1 MERIAKAPCA
11 GFGVHRRRVGVAR
24 MGWPKLS
31 SSQVRQAIEI
41 YLAHAYSGPLPS
53 AVRGKLET
61 LHSLPEEELY
71 DSPLFE
77 RDVAV
82 HPSKLSL
89 RLGNKLYPH
98 MKLTIERTPDGQSH
112 LFRADTHD
120 RHIAP
125 QPGSRDYAPFMQLMD
140 QNHRMAQAIETAWAE
155 ANLPTFKTYLRDD
168 LARRR
173 QGMTGSQDDGM
184 TG

>member
-1 MERIAKAPCA
+1 
-11 GFGVHRRRVGVAR
+11 

-31 SSQVRQAIEI
+31 SSQVQRAIGI
-41 YLAHAYSGPLPS
+41 YLSYAYAGPLPS
-53 AVRGKLET
+53 AVRGKLDT
-61 LHSLPEEELY
+61 LHSLSEEDLF

-77 RDVAV
+77 RDDPA
-82 HPSKLSL
+82 HPTKLSL

-98 MKLTIERTPDGQSH
+98 MKLTIERSPDRQSC

-125 QPGSRDYAPFMQLMD
+125 QPGTRDYAAFMQLMD
-140 QNHRMAQAIETAWAE
+140 QNHRMAQDIETAWAE
-155 ANLPTFKTYLRDD
+155 ARLPTFKTYLRDD

-173 QGMTGSQDDGM
+173 QGKNDEMTG
-184 TG
+184 